1 MPIHEIIKLNSSRD
15 ERLRLSVM
23 LALNCAPI
31 LKGSKAACIVTVK
44 PHEFF
49 IIRDMFKNTGVLYRL
64 LKTGKNHSI
73 LYLYRENQ
81 LYKYLCQ
88 AGVREFLK
96 KYGYF
101 GVSLE
106 EMLDRLSDRILLYG
120 NGKIEFP
127 HEIGIFLGYP
137 IADVKGFI
145 ENEGKNFIY
154 SGYWKVYENVA
165 EAVQLFRQ
173 YDMEREMAVR
183 EVIRGLSIR
192 EVVGSLTHCC
202 LKFPLY
208 DSPSVGR
215 RYFGKG
221 DINYLYKT

>member
-1 MPIHEIIKLNSSRD
+1 MPIREIIKLNSSND
-15 ERLRLSVM
+15 EKLKASVM

-44 PHEFF
+44 PHEFSV
-49 IIRDMFKNTGVLYRL
+49 IRDMLKNTGLSYRL
-64 LKTGKNHSI
+64 LKTGRNHSI

-81 LYKYLCQ
+81 LYKYMCQ
-88 AGVREFLK
+88 AGVTEFLK
-96 KYGYF
+96 KYGYY
-101 GVSLE
+101 GVSIE
-106 EMLDRLSDRILLYG
+106 EMLDILSDRILLYG
-120 NGKIEFP
+120 DGKIEFP

-145 ENEGKNFIY
+145 ENEGKNFVY

-165 EAVQLFRQ
+165 EAMRLFRQ

-192 EVVGSLTHCC
+192 EVAVE
-202 LKFPLY
+202 
-208 DSPSVGR
+208 
-215 RYFGKG
+215 
-221 DINYLYKT
+221 